1 MSKSLKLLACALYI
15 TFATA
20 ACHPN
25 VQTHDNSVSPPP
37 KEEGKVKL
45 IGMGGVPNTAYT
57 LLEYEVQYDTNRVVR
72 CISLKHASHN
82 RYFEQNSLT
91 CDWGRSRWDGIH

>member
-15 TFATA
+15 TFTTA

-25 VQTHDNSVSPPP
+25 VQTHDDGASYPS

-72 CISLKHASHN
+72 CIGLKSTDYN
-82 RYFEQNSLT
+82 RGYQQNSLT

>member
-1 MSKSLKLLACALYI
+1 MSRSLKLLACMLYV
-15 TFATA
+15 TFATT

-25 VQTHDNSVSPPP
+25 VQTHETVDSSP
-37 KEEGKVKL
+37 KKDGKVKL
-45 IGMGGVPNTAYT
+45 IGMGSVPNTAYR

-82 RYFEQNSLT
+82 RYFEQNSLS
-91 CDWGRSRWDGIH
+91 CDWNRSRWDGIH